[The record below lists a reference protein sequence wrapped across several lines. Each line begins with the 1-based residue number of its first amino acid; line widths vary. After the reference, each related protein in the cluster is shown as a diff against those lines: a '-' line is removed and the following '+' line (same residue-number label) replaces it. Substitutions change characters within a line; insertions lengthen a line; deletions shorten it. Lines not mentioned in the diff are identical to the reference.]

1 MAQPVKLKHS
11 SSKQPGVPSSTDTIR
26 SLLVGNRATTLMISE
41 DLFLFTE
48 PLRQLLYV
56 DSCHIRRYQIT
67 VNKIRSEIQARW
79 LQASTSMCQLE
90 QSGRLRVQRNTT
102 YHPNWNRVWTAN
114 DSSPM
119 SRPSSTFFL
128 DVSLVSP
135 VEATY
140 VQRASED
147 AFAALR
153 SREQHKITKYSEVA
167 REAGGVVPFV
177 RAQLVRRQR

>member
-1 MAQPVKLKHS
+1 
-11 SSKQPGVPSSTDTIR
+11 
-26 SLLVGNRATTLMISE
+26 
-41 DLFLFTE
+41 
-48 PLRQLLYV
+48 
-56 DSCHIRRYQIT
+56 
-67 VNKIRSEIQARW
+67 
-79 LQASTSMCQLE
+79 MCQLE

-135 VEATY
+135 VEATD
-140 VQRASED
+140 VQRASEN

-167 REAGGVVPFV
+167 REAGEVVVPFV
-177 RAQLVRRQR
+177 LSSF